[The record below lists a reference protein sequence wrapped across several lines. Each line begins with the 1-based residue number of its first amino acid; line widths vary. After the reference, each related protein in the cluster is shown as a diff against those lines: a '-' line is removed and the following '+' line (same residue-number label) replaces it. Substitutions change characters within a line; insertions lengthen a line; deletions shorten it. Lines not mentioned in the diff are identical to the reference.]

1 MAPLREDGWRPR
13 AGKGILHRL
22 RLTRE
27 LRIELHQ
34 LIILRCQSSRLLEEL
49 LARLA
54 KIGNLA
60 LESLALGRQRLE
72 LLAILFADRVETARQ
87 RVAKIG
93 GGVGLGDALNSFRV
107 DAATR

>member
-1 MAPLREDGWRPR
+1 MTSLREDGWRPCT
-13 AGKGILHRL
+13 GNGILHRL

-27 LRIELHQ
+27 LRIELYQ
-34 LIILRCQSSRLLEEL
+34 LVILRCQGSRLLEEL

-54 KIGNLA
+54 EIGNLA

-87 RVAKIG
+87 RVAEIG
-93 GGVGLGDALNSFRV
+93 GGVGFGD
-107 DAATR
+107 